1 MEASALN
8 ASFLC
13 LLWRSLFQAAIY
25 NATCWTEFAFHN
37 WFHVVKSLYICLDL
51 KLFNLTY
58 YCFNKN
64 TYPDFLMAVFSH
76 LYLSVSRRG
85 WGEGWWGEGG
95 GERFLRQRILKDGW
109 RQGVTRMSPL
119 VFSNNWMVYSDS
131 DGEGKER
138 LARLIGGAGYARNPP
153 FLPRKSKFN
162 TSRYQTTNLVKC
174 RDQN

>member
-1 MEASALN
+1 MPVFYVFYDVAS
-8 ASFLC
+8 SR
-13 LLWRSLFQAAIY
+13 LLSITLHVEQNLLSIIDFMLSNRCTYI
-25 NATCWTEFAFHN
+25 WTWN
-37 WFHVVKSLYICLDL
+37 YS
-51 KLFNLTY
+51 TY
-58 YCFNKN
+58 YCFNKK